1 MIVISRETKELA
13 KFILDCITESH
24 KGLEKAIFNNNTT
37 EIDIGAIS
45 NRVTEMIEIMD
56 SKPDTTYLE
65 KNPVPIFSYRSNDV
79 HAHFEVCITI
89 SSFYDAPDKDSVGR
103 NYTHNKGIIKLIG
116 DKTKEETIF
125 KEVEL
130 PTMIDSCFFTVN
142 IKQALELV
150 KVVFDLGVFDSKF
163 KLVIKDDE

>member
-13 KFILDCITESH
+13 KFILDCITVSH

-45 NRVTEMIEIMD
+45 SRVSEMIETMHNN
-56 SKPDTTYLE
+56 PDATYLE
-65 KNPVPIFSYRSNDV
+65 KNPVPIFSYRSNDI

-89 SSFYDAPDKDSVGR
+89 SSFYDAPDKDSVGMK
-103 NYTHNKGIIKLIG
+103 YTHNKGIIKLINN
-116 DKTKEETIF
+116 KTKEETIF
-125 KEVEL
+125 KEIEL

-142 IKQALELV
+142 IRQALELV

>member
-1 MIVISRETKELA
+1 MIVIGRETKELA

-45 NRVTEMIEIMD
+45 NRVTEMIETMD

-79 HAHFEVCITI
+79 HAHFEVCITV

-103 NYTHNKGIIKLIG
+103 KYTHNKGVIKLI
-116 DKTKEETIF
+116 DNKTKEETIF